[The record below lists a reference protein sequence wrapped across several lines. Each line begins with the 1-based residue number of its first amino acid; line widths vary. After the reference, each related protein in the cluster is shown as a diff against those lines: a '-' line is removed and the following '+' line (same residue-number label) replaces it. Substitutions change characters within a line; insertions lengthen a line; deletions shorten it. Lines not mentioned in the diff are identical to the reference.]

1 MVEEAKRLRS
11 LRSCRWWK
19 WWKRVERLKV
29 IRFEGEREA
38 TEREG
43 GREIMKNVFRVLK
56 SQIYNVLGFFHKS
69 FDFDLR
75 VV

>member
-1 MVEEAKRLRS
+1 MVEEAERLKS
-11 LRSCRWWK
+11 LRSCWWWK
-19 WWKRVERLKV
+19 WWKKAERLKV

-38 TEREG
+38 IEREG